1 MFSKVV
7 PLTDARA
14 QIGSLTDALVELKTV
29 LLTKRG
35 RPKAVLVATDYWEK
49 ITSQLE
55 ILTQKTYIKKD
66 LLPLTREF
74 TDNEIE
80 TWLKEDKL

>member
-1 MFSKVV
+1 MFNKVM

-14 QIGSLTDALVELKTV
+14 QIGNLTDALSDLKTV

-35 RPKAVLVATDYWEK
+35 RPQAVLVDTDYWK
-49 ITSQLE
+49 KVINQLN
-55 ILTQKTYIKKD
+55 ILTQKTYIKKE
-66 LLPLTREF
+66 LLPFTREF
-74 TDNEIE
+74 KDKEIE

>member
-1 MFSKVV
+1 MFSKVI

-14 QIGSLTDALVELKTV
+14 QIGSLTDALDDLKAV

-35 RPKAVLVATDYWEK
+35 RPQAILVDTDYWEK
-49 ITSQLE
+49 ITNQLN
-55 ILTQKTYIKKD
+55 ILTRKTYIKKE
-66 LLPLTREF
+66 LLPFTREF